1 MKVALVVVAI
11 MGLAG
16 SVSAQQR
23 TIVSASGRAS
33 YCTAHPEDS
42 LNCVSLRTT
51 TGVLGMARLC
61 PELSQ
66 RDQDRKRSPASFL
79 AIEGVDDEHFEEFRL
94 CKLSDDEM
102 DALIKFYY
110 SRMTTRSYYDTKSR
124 EPNKIYVALDAAV
137 DDTPDIVISDFR
149 NELRS
154 IPDVELTNDTHADF
168 RVSVSAI
175 RADAGGKS
183 LGYAIAVQLIETY
196 KEPADLGS
204 TKYLPVVVYSSIAT
218 TGTDSASVNEP
229 IRDDVAHFNNKHFE
243 EFRSVWPYK

>member
-23 TIVSASGRAS
+23 TIVSASSRAS

-79 AIEGVDDEHFEEFRL
+79 AIEGVDDEHFEEFGL

-102 DALIKFYY
+102 DALIKFHY
-110 SRMTTRSYYDTKSR
+110 SRMTTRSYYDKKGR
-124 EPNKIYVALDAAV
+124 EPKKIYVWLDGDAQ
-137 DDTPDIVISDFR
+137 TPEIVLSDFR

-154 IPDVELTNDTHADF
+154 IPDVELTNNAHADF

-175 RADAGGKS
+175 QAKTGGES
-183 LGYAIAVQLIETY
+183 IGYAIAVQLIETY
-196 KEPADLGS
+196 EKPAEMGS
-204 TKYLPVVVYSSIAT
+204 TEYLAVVIYSSVAT
-218 TGTDSASVNEP
+218 TGTDSASVNDP

-243 EFRSVWPYK
+243 EFRSAWPYK